1 MNEILN
7 LPAGVR
13 VFERGWLSANNILLT
28 GRHGAALV
36 DSGYC
41 THAAQTVG
49 LVEKALGSQ
58 PLDVLVN
65 THLHSDHCGGNSAL
79 QIAYPGLTTF
89 IPPGQASFVESWDPI
104 ALTYEPTGQ
113 SCPRF
118 RFDGTLK
125 PGCVMGLGD
134 QEWAIHAA
142 PGHDVHSVILFE
154 SESRT
159 LISADAFWEAG
170 FGVVFQELEGIDA
183 FDDVGLTLDLIES
196 LDPEVVIPG
205 HGRVFTDVQTA
216 LSTARRRLA
225 AYKSN
230 PARHA
235 NHAAKVLLKFK
246 LLEVQHIALE
256 DLIGWALETT
266 YFRMVF
272 ARYFGNLDLRL
283 WIESLVLDLE
293 RSGAL
298 SVSDGVARNS

>member
-1 MNEILN
+1 
-7 LPAGVR
+7 
-13 VFERGWLSANNILLT
+13 
-28 GRHGAALV
+28 
-36 DSGYC
+36 
-41 THAAQTVG
+41 
-49 LVEKALGSQ
+49 
-58 PLDVLVN
+58 
-65 THLHSDHCGGNSAL
+65 
-79 QIAYPGLTTF
+79 
-89 IPPGQASFVESWDPI
+89 
-104 ALTYEPTGQ
+104 
-113 SCPRF
+113 
-118 RFDGTLK
+118 
-125 PGCVMGLGD
+125 MGLGD